1 VALERSHTDKKAETT
16 MPPMLFT
23 ALVGM
28 LFNLFFAGVLPT
40 HHAGLTKL
48 DGAVRI
54 EASVN

>member
-1 VALERSHTDKKAETT
+1 

-40 HHAGLTKL
+40 HHTAALTKI
-48 DGAVRI
+48 DSAVRI

>member
-1 VALERSHTDKKAETT
+1 

-28 LFNLFFAGVLPT
+28 LLNLFFAGVLPT
-40 HHAGLTKL
+40 HHAALTKL